1 MTRILIADE
10 HEVVRQGLRKH
21 LGCEPNWE
29 VIVEAADGKEAI
41 LKAAETKPDV
51 AVLAYALPLINGIE
65 ATAQIRKQLPNTEV
79 VIFTAQKVENLLAYL
94 LKAGARGVVLKSE
107 PVSHLI
113 AAIRT
118 VMARKPYVGDATSPQ
133 RALEWPDET
142 DLPLSRRERSV
153 VQLIADG
160 HTNKQIARSLGISL
174 KTVETHRLN
183 VMNKLD
189 LGSAAELVRYA
200 VRNNIVEA

>member
-1 MTRILIADE
+1 
-10 HEVVRQGLRKH
+10 
-21 LGCEPNWE
+21 
-29 VIVEAADGKEAI
+29 
-41 LKAAETKPDV
+41 
-51 AVLAYALPLINGIE
+51 
-65 ATAQIRKQLPNTEV
+65 
-79 VIFTAQKVENLLAYL
+79 
-94 LKAGARGVVLKSE
+94 
-107 PVSHLI
+107 
-113 AAIRT
+113 
-118 VMARKPYVGDATSPQ
+118 
-133 RALEWPDET
+133 
-142 DLPLSRRERSV
+142 V